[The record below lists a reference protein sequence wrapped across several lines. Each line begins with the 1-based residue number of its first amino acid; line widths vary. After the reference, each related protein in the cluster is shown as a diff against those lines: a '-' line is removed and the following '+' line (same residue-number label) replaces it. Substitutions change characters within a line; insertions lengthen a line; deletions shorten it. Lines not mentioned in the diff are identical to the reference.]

1 MDTLSRKLFKTRD
14 ARKTLRDMGGIMSSS
29 PELAQ
34 EVQRF
39 QDGALVTAPG
49 PDYGSM
55 SIAQLGTLAN
65 QGDNQARSVL
75 MQKVDEY
82 AAAFGGRDPEG
93 ARQQILDRSGF
104 NITRPPMRPNDLTS
118 TPPVDDR
125 TLVERY
131 VDPGLIETLGIPTTM
146 EEFRDGFT
154 DQDPAVYTPPPGAE
168 GPAMTFEELV
178 AQNAEG
184 TPPTRSQ
191 ILASEEL
198 LSDNQLGLV
207 VAMSEGGFFPNA
219 QQISDAMIPDAR
231 ERFGDADPS
240 TGVFKLTPSGQQLA
254 DTVGDAA
261 RGVGRNVE
269 DAARGIFLGDTV
281 GEKEARDEERA
292 AADAAREEERRP
304 PAGPLTRP
312 NNSREADTPV
322 VAPEV
327 VEPEV
332 VEPEAGTPVVEPAA
346 AAEAATAGIDFDASF
361 AQAQERI
368 GAVMGEDSD
377 EDSRKKAMANLAMIG
392 LAIAAGQSPNALTNI
407 AQGALAG
414 MQGIQRSEAAE
425 KAAQREANLSALE
438 MANADVRLDRQLA
451 SAERIAAMRAQTTG
465 GTFSPQDRLYNATFQ
480 ATYDYV
486 LQDTNDPA
494 AALAAARTSATDAA
508 PGSSLA
514 GAGPMTVTETINT
527 QEQFDALE
535 PGTYFIQ
542 DGQRRY
548 KPPAP

>member
-39 QDGALVTAPG
+39 QDGALVTAPSL
-49 PDYGSM
+49 DYGTVSLP
-55 SIAQLGTLAN
+55 QLAASAN
-65 QGDNQARSVL
+65 QGDSQARARL
-75 MQKVDEY
+75 MQMADEY
-82 AAAFGGRDPEG
+82 AASFGGRDPEG
-93 ARQQILDRSGF
+93 ARQQFLNRAGF
-104 NITRPPMRPNDLTS
+104 NPVIRPPMRPDDLTS

-131 VDPGLIETLGIPTTM
+131 VDPGLIETLGIPTTT
-146 EEFRDGFT
+146 EEFLGGFT
-154 DQDPAVYTPPPGAE
+154 NQDPQPTTPGPVAE

-184 TPPTRSQ
+184 IPPTASQ

-198 LSDNQLGLV
+198 LSENQIGLV
-207 VAMSEGGFFPNA
+207 MAMSEGGFFPSPE
-219 QQISDAMIPDAR
+219 QISDAMIPDAP
-231 ERFGDADPS
+231 ERFVDADPN
-240 TGVFKLTPSGQQLA
+240 TGVFELTPAGQGVA
-254 DTVGDAA
+254 DTVADAA
-261 RGVGRNVE
+261 RGVGRSAE
-269 DAARGIFLGDTV
+269 DAVRGIFLGDTV
-281 GEKEARDEERA
+281 GALEMREEERA
-292 AADAAREEERRP
+292 DRDAAREEERQP

-312 NNSREADTPV
+312 NNSRDAAADD
-322 VAPEV
+322 
-327 VEPEV
+327 
-332 VEPEAGTPVVEPAA
+332 TPVVEPAA
-346 AAEAATAGIDFDASF
+346 DDTPVVEPDATPAATPAATEAATAEIDFDASF

-368 GAVMGEDSD
+368 GAVMGDDSD

-451 SAERIAAMRAQTTG
+451 SAERIAGMRARSTG
-465 GTFSPQDRLYNATFQ
+465 STFSPQDRLYNATFQ
-480 ATYDYV
+480 STYDYV
-486 LQDTNDPA
+486 LQDSNDPA
-494 AALAAARTSATDAA
+494 AALEAARTAATASA
-508 PGSSLA
+508 PGSSQA
-514 GAGPMTVTETINT
+514 GAGPLGRTPTQIVTQNGVRF
-527 QEQFDALE
+527 QL
-535 PGTYFIQ
+535 YS
-542 DGQRRY
+542 DGSSEVLGD
-548 KPPAP
+548 